1 MSDTALIN
9 RCMDI
14 LRESVGVVNA
24 EKFVYI
30 MRTDAFDYTEWQRE
44 YFDTIAPDELDAL
57 VDKHSKE
64 HPFKGKKAVIMYR
77 PQKVRLKI

>member
-57 VDKHSKE
+57 YRIKRSQQTLQNLSTMKSIL
-64 HPFKGKKAVIMYR
+64 KGI
-77 PQKVRLKI
+77 